1 VERSMDASDI
11 VVPLSCLFG
20 FFLRDCEERKGG
32 AGASCNPAPHTKTEN
47 HYYLLIANMTNNRNA
62 WGSHN
67 VDAIALVTT
76 LLLLV
81 VVGFASASSSH
92 AVSRWKAPNSSTP
105 PPLDQTRRWREEDEG
120 LHAYIASSVP
130 AVLQHTGSEAF
141 DEHLQGVQAILRY
154 WGSPRHLS
162 NAGLFHSIC
171 ELK

>member
-1 VERSMDASDI
+1 MERIMDASDI
-11 VVPLSCLFG
+11 VVPLSLSFWLLFCVREKWAAT
-20 FFLRDCEERKGG
+20 L
-32 AGASCNPAPHTKTEN
+32 HTPQKQQTPP
-47 HYYLLIANMTNNRNA
+47 YQSNMTNNRNA

-92 AVSRWKAPNSSTP
+92 AVSRWKAPNS
-105 PPLDQTRRWREEDEG
+105 RWRDEDEGEG

-162 NAGLFHSIC
+162 KAGLFHSIC

>member
-1 VERSMDASDI
+1 
-11 VVPLSCLFG
+11 
-20 FFLRDCEERKGG
+20 
-32 AGASCNPAPHTKTEN
+32 
-47 HYYLLIANMTNNRNA
+47 MTNNRKT
-62 WGSHN
+62 WGNHN
-67 VDAIALVTT
+67 VDAIALTTT

-105 PPLDQTRRWREEDEG
+105 RDQTRRWREEDEG
-120 LHAYIASSVP
+120 LVAYIASSVP

-141 DEHLQGVQAILRY
+141 DEHLQGVQAVLRY

>member
-1 VERSMDASDI
+1 MDASDI
-11 VVPLSCLFG
+11 VVPLSLSFWLLFCVREKWAAT
-20 FFLRDCEERKGG
+20 L
-32 AGASCNPAPHTKTEN
+32 HTTQKQQTPP
-47 HYYLLIANMTNNRNA
+47 YQSNMTNNRNA

-81 VVGFASASSSH
+81 VVGFSSASSSP
-92 AVSRWKAPNSSTP
+92 AVSRWKAPNSST
-105 PPLDQTRRWREEDEG
+105 LDQTRRWRDEDEG

-162 NAGLFHSIC
+162 KAGLFHSIC

>member
-1 VERSMDASDI
+1 MDASDI
-11 VVPLSCLFG
+11 VVPLSLSFWLLFCV
-20 FFLRDCEERKGG
+20 RE
-32 AGASCNPAPHTKTEN
+32 NWPATLHTPQKQQTPP
-47 HYYLLIANMTNNRNA
+47 YQSNMTNNRNA

-162 NAGLFHSIC
+162 KAGLFHSIC

>member
-1 VERSMDASDI
+1 MPATSLCRSCVFWLLFAVRRER
-11 VVPLSCLFG
+11 
-20 FFLRDCEERKGG
+20 GG
-32 AGASCNPAPHTKTEN
+32 RGRQLQPRSTHKNREPP
-47 HYYLLIANMTNNRNA
+47 YLLIANMTNNRNA

>member
-1 VERSMDASDI
+1 MDASDI
-11 VVPLSCLFG
+11 VVPLSLSFWLLFCVREKWAAT
-20 FFLRDCEERKGG
+20 L
-32 AGASCNPAPHTKTEN
+32 HTTQKQQTPP
-47 HYYLLIANMTNNRNA
+47 YQSNMTNNRNA

-81 VVGFASASSSH
+81 VVGFSSASSSH
-92 AVSRWKAPNSSTP
+92 AVSRWKAPNSST
-105 PPLDQTRRWREEDEG
+105 LDQTRRWRDEAEG

-162 NAGLFHSIC
+162 KAGLFHSIC